1 MSGQYFHCPFC
12 HSLHFVKFKD
22 KMNSQISMFIRNL
35 FAKLFSVIFLGL
47 ALAIIGSL
55 VMSVVSSISAGED
68 FMDIFLSSI
77 NTGII
82 ALAVFELALVIN
94 KEYSR
99 NENDKENAIES
110 LRRTLPTFIGTVC
123 VALSL
128 EGLIMVIKY
137 SQLELAG
144 NLVYP
149 VAIITSTAFLLIAL
163 AVFIRLT
170 DKSTSAS

>member
-1 MSGQYFHCPFC
+1 
-12 HSLHFVKFKD
+12 
-22 KMNSQISMFIRNL
+22 MNSQVSMFVRAL
-35 FAKLFSVIFLGL
+35 FAKIFSVIFLGL
-47 ALAIIGSL
+47 ALAIIVSL
-55 VMSVVSSISAGED
+55 VMSVVSAIAAGKD
-68 FMDIFLSSI
+68 FMEIFLSSI

-99 NENDKENAIES
+99 NESIRENPIES

-144 NLVYP
+144 NLYYP

-170 DKSTSAS
+170 EKSTTITQQ

>member
-1 MSGQYFHCPFC
+1 
-12 HSLHFVKFKD
+12 
-22 KMNSQISMFIRNL
+22 MNSQANMLVRSL
-35 FAKLFSVIFLGL
+35 FAKLFSAIFLGL
-47 ALAIIGSL
+47 ALAIIVSL
-55 VMSVVSSISAGED
+55 VVSIVSSFSEGQD
-68 FMDIFLSSI
+68 FMEIFLSSI

-99 NENDKENAIES
+99 SETIREDAIES

-144 NLVYP
+144 NLYYP

-163 AVFIRLT
+163 AVFIKLT
-170 DKSTSAS
+170 EKSVKVTEQ